1 MSALS
6 AASMRFE
13 RKNLVPALVSAGL
26 VLTVLFFV
34 VFGQSLLGLD
44 REGIDQFLASVRGE
58 PSAVF
63 AVIVLFSA
71 LALIGFPQAILFAG
85 TVAVFGPVLGSLY
98 AWGSTMV
105 SSAMTFGLGR
115 MSGARWTRRLPPG
128 VLRDVTGVM
137 QNRGVLASMI
147 VRWTPS
153 APFIVVNAV
162 CGASGMAMWRF
173 MLGTGLGIVPKLL
186 IIAFFTEQLEAAM
199 TFMTSGEPGAIG
211 LLVVAAMLW
220 AAFILFCQQLYKRMK
235 RSRLSALTM
244 GSEETLRSGTTQEP
258 VIKAKSSA
266 L

>member
-1 MSALS
+1 V
-6 AASMRFE
+6 
-13 RKNLVPALVSAGL
+13 LVVLFL
-26 VLTVLFFV
+26 VL
-34 VFGQSLLGLD
+34 FGQSLLGLD
-44 REGIDQFLASVRGE
+44 REGIDRFLGEVRGE

-63 AVIVLFSA
+63 AVMVLFSA

-85 TVAVFGPVLGSLY
+85 TVAVFGPVLGSFY

-115 MSGARWTRRLPPG
+115 MGGARWTRRLSPG
-128 VLRDVTGVM
+128 VLRDVTEVM

-162 CGASGMAMWRF
+162 CGASGMALWRF

-186 IIAFFTEQLEAAM
+186 VIAFFTEQLEAAM
-199 TFMTSGEPGAIG
+199 SFMASGDPKAVAF
-211 LLVVAAMLW
+211 LVVAAMLW
-220 AAFILFCQQLYKRMK
+220 GAFILLCQQLYKRMRK
-235 RSRLSALTM
+235 GRLAALTM
-244 GSEETLRSGTTQEP
+244 PSQETMRKATTQEP
-258 VIKAKSSA
+258 AIKAKSSA